1 MGYEIF
7 GVSPREFALRL
18 HRGAIS
24 IPRMTANDRTTG
36 DTPEVA
42 YELPGIGGLT
52 RDGESRPVEIPALG
66 RTVIFEV
73 VDPGE
78 LTDEELAA
86 AADAIANF
94 RRLPRNFF
102 RDRATRAV
110 ARGSRSTA

>member
-1 MGYEIF
+1 MTERPATRPR
-7 GVSPREFALRL
+7 SPTSFRE
-18 HRGAIS
+18 S
-24 IPRMTANDRTTG
+24 
-36 DTPEVA
+36 
-42 YELPGIGGLT
+42 GGLT

>member
-1 MGYEIF
+1 
-7 GVSPREFALRL
+7 
-18 HRGAIS
+18 
-24 IPRMTANDRTTG
+24 MTANDRTTG

-52 RDGESRPVEIPALG
+52 RDGESRPVKIPALG

-73 VDPGE
+73 VNPGE

-86 AADAIANF
+86 PADAIANF
-94 RRLPRNFF
+94 RRLLRNFF